1 MTCRSPRRS
10 ATGWASSRRA
20 TSASSATG
28 ARGALPRIRSWRIS
42 SPAVRRRKPM
52 AEESDKSKLSAGRA
66 KRAVRVGIVVLVAAT
81 VLAVAVFLIGQENNL
96 FNRKN
101 RYFVDLKSVS
111 GIKPGNPVE
120 LDGVSVG
127 AVDRVILP
135 HNPAQKFTRL

>member
-1 MTCRSPRRS
+1 
-10 ATGWASSRRA
+10 
-20 TSASSATG
+20 
-28 ARGALPRIRSWRIS
+28 
-42 SPAVRRRKPM
+42 M

-111 GIKPGNPVE
+111 GIKPGKFQP
-120 LDGVSVG
+120 LGDYDFKSASVS
-127 AVDRVILP
+127 A
-135 HNPAQKFTRL
+135 